1 MRGPS
6 GLRKFS
12 SVQFIHIGVQAGEH
26 ARDDGT
32 AWKDKP
38 RPKEPIPWVD
48 KLIARVCVLVTSQI
62 NDLKKNTH
70 SN

>member
-12 SVQFIHIGVQAGEH
+12 SVQFIHIGVQAGE
-26 ARDDGT
+26 RTPETTDGT

-48 KLIARVCVLVTSQI
+48 KLIARVCVLVTSLI
-62 NDLKKNTH
+62 NNK
-70 SN
+70 